1 MRLFLIGMAMGIA
14 DLIPG
19 VSGGTIAFICG
30 IYEPLLTSIK
40 TLQFRSL
47 KNIDW
52 PFLLPLGLGI
62 LSSVFFVS
70 RLFFYWMTHFPIPL
84 FAFFFGMVIASSFFC
99 SRKAALHQGKHWVA
113 LLVGAGIAFL
123 ITGMGETHLFGLTFF
138 GLAMAGAFAAC
149 AMLLPGISGSYLLQL
164 FGIYP
169 LMLSALNAPEA
180 PGSFKLLFSIA
191 LGAAVGLILFSRVAS
206 WLITYLTTWTYAVLV
221 GFMLGGAR
229 AIWPFHKEGWVL
241 ALVFGLI
248 GFFLVIFL
256 EVRMKDRESVRRI

>member
-1 MRLFLIGMAMGIA
+1 MRLFLIGVAMGIA

-30 IYEPLLTSIK
+30 IYEPLLESIK
-40 TLQFRSL
+40 TLQFYSL
-47 KNIDW
+47 KKIAW

-62 LSSVFFVS
+62 LSSVFFIS
-70 RLFFYWMTHFPIPL
+70 RLFYYWMLHFPNPL

-99 SRKAALHQGKHWVA
+99 SRKAALHQGKHWIA
-113 LLVGAGIAFL
+113 LLIGAGIAFF
-123 ITGMGETHLFGLTFF
+123 ITGMGESHLFGLSFV
-138 GLAMAGAFAAC
+138 GLTLAGAIAAC

-169 LMLSALNAPEA
+169 LMLASLNAPTA

-191 LGAAVGLILFSRVAS
+191 LGAALGLILFSRVAS

-221 GFMLGGAR
+221 GFMLGGVR
-229 AIWPFHKEGWVL
+229 AIWPFHKEGWIL
-241 ALVFGLI
+241 ALLFGLI

-256 EVRMKDRESVRRI
+256 EVRMKSKGALRRI